1 MFFGYQLT
9 LVLTKEILYYEDI
22 KRKLKASD
30 INYIL
35 LGKFLCIR
43 LYRNNLRK
51 YSELKF
57 AMLK

>member
-1 MFFGYQLT
+1 MFFGHQLT
-9 LVLTKEILYYEDI
+9 LVLTKEILYYEDS

-35 LGKFLCIR
+35 LSEFLCFR

-51 YSELKF
+51 YTELKF